1 MESQLPVVGMDH
13 RAKESKAMQK
23 EFYKVVWY
31 FLLYIIVRKD
41 IHFIRTMLISDTLRI
56 AIFYLDISTYF
67 TVVHHCY

>member
-31 FLLYIIVRKD
+31 YTILGGCPFHGRVERDEIPTRESPPKQSGT
-41 IHFIRTMLISDTLRI
+41 R
-56 AIFYLDISTYF
+56 
-67 TVVHHCY
+67 